1 MCEVKSMKHE
11 WIWGVPVLI
20 GIAVGVM
27 LWDMN
32 GFDVG
37 SVIGAWVFIFIVM
50 AIYLLI
56 ISNLPVS
63 ETNTEANT
71 ETNKETN
78 TETSTDAQSNEMTPV
93 QRHYVVIT
101 SSKLKK

>member
-1 MCEVKSMKHE
+1 MKRE

-20 GIAVGVM
+20 GIVVGVM

-37 SVIGAWVFIFIVM
+37 TVIGAWVFISIVLT
-50 AIYLLI
+50 IYLLI
-56 ISNLPVS
+56 VHNVPVS
-63 ETNTEANT
+63 ETNT
-71 ETNKETN
+71 
-78 TETSTDAQSNEMTPV
+78 DAQLNEMTPI

>member
-1 MCEVKSMKHE
+1 MREVKSMKRE

-32 GFDVG
+32 SFNVG
-37 SVIGAWVFIFIVM
+37 AVIGAWVFIFVVM
-50 AIYLLI
+50 AIYILI

-63 ETNTEANT
+63 ETDNDDQL
-71 ETNKETN
+71 K
-78 TETSTDAQSNEMTPV
+78 EMTPV
-93 QRHYVVIT
+93 QRHYVNVT
-101 SSKLKK
+101 SLSVKKHIEME

>member
-1 MCEVKSMKHE
+1 MREVKSMKHK
-11 WIWGVPVLI
+11 WIWGVPVWI

-37 SVIGAWVFIFIVM
+37 VVIGAWVFIFIVM

-63 ETNTEANT
+63 ETNTE
-71 ETNKETN
+71 TN
-78 TETSTDAQSNEMTPV
+78 TDAQSNEMTPV

-101 SSKLKK
+101 SSKSKK

>member
-1 MCEVKSMKHE
+1 MKHE

-56 ISNLPVS
+56 ISNLPLS
-63 ETNTEANT
+63 ETNTE
-71 ETNKETN
+71 TN
-78 TETSTDAQSNEMTPV
+78 TDAQSNEMTPV
-93 QRHYVVIT
+93 QQHYVVTT